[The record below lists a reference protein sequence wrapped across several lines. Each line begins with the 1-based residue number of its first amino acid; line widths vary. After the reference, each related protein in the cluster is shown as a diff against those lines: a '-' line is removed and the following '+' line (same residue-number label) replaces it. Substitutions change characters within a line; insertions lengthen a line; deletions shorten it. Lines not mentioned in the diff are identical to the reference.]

1 MKIKHSKYKNTG
13 ILFELLSRQL
23 TSDTVE
29 GSTTHSLDLIKKY
42 FKKGTMLCEELQH
55 YSVLTNN
62 KYKDPK
68 KSEIL
73 LEAVL
78 KKRENLKTKQ
88 LAAEKYNLIKEI
100 KKYYSIDN
108 FFKAKIQNYS
118 EQASIYTLFET
129 ISKNTSPTLLVEAKF
144 KVLDN
149 LNEAENKSFK
159 KDIFDEFKE
168 YDKDVRLLSYKAVV
182 EGFNKKYSHLGPNQK
197 NLLSEYINEVSD
209 TPKLKKYTN
218 NCITEIKQ
226 KIKAH
231 HSKTKDDAVK
241 VKLEEV
247 SKILRPV
254 DRVLKD
260 SDISNVL
267 NYYELIRE
275 LDKVNG

>member
-29 GSTTHSLDLIKKY
+29 GNTTHSLDLIKKY

-55 YSVLTNN
+55 YNILTTN

-88 LAAEKYNLIKEI
+88 LSTEKHHLIKEI

-108 FFKAKIQNYS
+108 FFKAKIHNYS
-118 EQASIYTLFET
+118 EQASIYTLFEVV
-129 ISKNTSPTLLVEAKF
+129 SKNTSPTILVEAKF

-149 LNEAENKSFK
+149 LNETENAPHKRT
-159 KDIFDEFKE
+159 IFDEFKE

-182 EGFNKKYSHLGPNQK
+182 ESFNKKYAHLGPNQK

-218 NCITEIKQ
+218 NCIIEIKQ
-226 KIKAH
+226 KIKYH
-231 HSKTKDDAVK
+231 HSKTKDGAVR

-247 SKILRPV
+247 SKILKPV

>member
-29 GSTTHSLDLIKKY
+29 GNTTHSLDLIKKY

-88 LAAEKYNLIKEI
+88 LATEKYNLIKEI

-129 ISKNTSPTLLVEAKF
+129 ISKNTTPTLLVEAKF

-149 LNEAENKSFK
+149 LNEGKNKSPK

-168 YDKDVRLLSYKAVV
+168 YDKDVRLLSYQAVV
-182 EGFNKKYSHLGPNQK
+182 ESFNKKYSHLGPNQK

-231 HSKTKDDAVK
+231 HSKTKDGAVK

-254 DRVLKD
+254 GRVLKD

>member
-29 GSTTHSLDLIKKY
+29 GNTTHSLDLIKKY

-149 LNEAENKSFK
+149 LNEVENKSFK

-168 YDKDVRLLSYKAVV
+168 YDKDVRLLSYKSVV
-182 EGFNKKYSHLGPNQK
+182 ESFNKKYSHLGPNQK

-226 KIKAH
+226 KIKVH
-231 HSKTKDDAVK
+231 HSRTKDDAIK

-254 DRVLKD
+254 GRVLKD

>member
-144 KVLDN
+144 RVLDN
-149 LNEAENKSFK
+149 LNEAENKSLK

>member
-29 GSTTHSLDLIKKY
+29 GNTTHSLDLIKKY

-88 LAAEKYNLIKEI
+88 LATEKYNLIKEI

>member
-29 GSTTHSLDLIKKY
+29 GNTTHSLDLIKKY

-144 KVLDN
+144 RVLDN
-149 LNEAENKSFK
+149 LNEAENKSLK

>member
-29 GSTTHSLDLIKKY
+29 GNTTHSLDLIKKY

-88 LAAEKYNLIKEI
+88 LATEKYNLIKEI

-129 ISKNTSPTLLVEAKF
+129 ISKNTTPTLLVEAKF

-149 LNEAENKSFK
+149 LNEGKNKSPK

-168 YDKDVRLLSYKAVV
+168 YDKDVRLLSYQAVV
-182 EGFNKKYSHLGPNQK
+182 ESFNKKYSHLGPNQK

-231 HSKTKDDAVK
+231 HSKTKDGAVK

>member
-149 LNEAENKSFK
+149 LNEAENKSLK

>member
-1 MKIKHSKYKNTG
+1 M
-13 ILFELLSRQL
+13 
-23 TSDTVE
+23 
-29 GSTTHSLDLIKKY
+29 
-42 FKKGTMLCEELQH
+42 
-55 YSVLTNN
+55 
-62 KYKDPK
+62 
-68 KSEIL
+68 
-73 LEAVL
+73 EAVL

-88 LAAEKYNLIKEI
+88 LSTEKHHLIKEI

-108 FFKAKIQNYS
+108 FFKAKIHNYS
-118 EQASIYTLFET
+118 EQASIYTLFEVV
-129 ISKNTSPTLLVEAKF
+129 SKNTSPTILVEAKF

-149 LNEAENKSFK
+149 LNETENAPHKRT
-159 KDIFDEFKE
+159 IFDEFKE

-182 EGFNKKYSHLGPNQK
+182 ESFNKKYAHLGPNQK

-218 NCITEIKQ
+218 NCIIEIKQ
-226 KIKAH
+226 KIKYH
-231 HSKTKDDAVK
+231 HSKTKDGAVR

-247 SKILRPV
+247 SKILKPV

>member
-29 GSTTHSLDLIKKY
+29 GNPTPSLDLIKKY
-42 FKKGTMLCEELQH
+42 FKRGTTLCEELQ
-55 YSVLTNN
+55 YYNVLTTN
-62 KYKDPK
+62 KYKDPR

-73 LEAVL
+73 LEVVL
-78 KKRENLKTKQ
+78 KKREKLNTSQ
-88 LAAEKYNLIKEI
+88 LSSEKYNLIKEI

-108 FFKAKIQNYS
+108 FFKAKITNYS
-118 EQASIYTLFET
+118 EQASVYTLFES
-129 ISKNTSPTLLVEAKF
+129 ISKKVSPTLLVEAKF
-144 KVLDN
+144 RVLDN
-149 LNEAENKSFK
+149 LNEVENTPLKRT
-159 KDIFDEFKE
+159 IFNEFKE

-182 EGFNKKYSHLGPNQK
+182 EGFNKKYAHLGQNQK

-209 TPKLKKYTN
+209 TPKLKKYIN
-218 NCITEIKQ
+218 KCITEIKQ
-226 KIKAH
+226 KIKSH
-231 HSKTKDDAVK
+231 HSNTKDGAVK

-247 SKILRPV
+247 SKLLKPV

>member
-29 GSTTHSLDLIKKY
+29 GNTTHSLDLIKKY

-149 LNEAENKSFK
+149 LNEVENKSFK

-182 EGFNKKYSHLGPNQK
+182 ESFNKKYSHLGPNQK

-231 HSKTKDDAVK
+231 HTRTKDDAIK

-260 SDISNVL
+260 SDINNVL

>member
-29 GSTTHSLDLIKKY
+29 GNTTHSLDLIKKY

-129 ISKNTSPTLLVEAKF
+129 VSKNTSPTLLVEAKF

-149 LNEAENKSFK
+149 LNEVENKSFK

-182 EGFNKKYSHLGPNQK
+182 ESFNKKYSHLGPNQK

-231 HSKTKDDAVK
+231 HTRTKDDAIK

-260 SDISNVL
+260 SDINNVL

>member
-149 LNEAENKSFK
+149 LNETENKSLK

>member
-29 GSTTHSLDLIKKY
+29 GNTTHSLDLIKKY

-149 LNEAENKSFK
+149 LNEVENKSFK

-182 EGFNKKYSHLGPNQK
+182 ESFNKKYSHLGPNQK

-231 HSKTKDDAVK
+231 HSRTKDDAIK

-260 SDISNVL
+260 SDINNVL

>member
-29 GSTTHSLDLIKKY
+29 GNTTHSLDLIKKY

-62 KYKDPK
+62 KYKDPR

-78 KKRENLKTKQ
+78 KKREKIKLKQ
-88 LAAEKYNLIKEI
+88 LATEKYNLIKEI

-108 FFKAKIQNYS
+108 FFKAKIHNYS

-129 ISKNTSPTLLVEAKF
+129 ISKNTTPTLLVEAKF

-149 LNEAENKSFK
+149 LNEEKNKSPK

-168 YDKDVRLLSYKAVV
+168 YDKDVRLLSYQAVV
-182 EGFNKKYSHLGPNQK
+182 ESFNKKYSHLGPNQK

-231 HSKTKDDAVK
+231 HSKIKDGAVK

>member
-29 GSTTHSLDLIKKY
+29 GNITHSLDLIKKY

-55 YSVLTNN
+55 YNVLTTN
-62 KYKDPK
+62 KYKDPR

-78 KKRENLKTKQ
+78 KKREKLNTKQ
-88 LAAEKYNLIKEI
+88 LSSEKYNLIKEI

-108 FFKAKIQNYS
+108 FFKAKITNYS
-118 EQASIYTLFET
+118 EQASVYTLFES
-129 ISKNTSPTLLVEAKF
+129 ISKKVSPTLLVEAKF
-144 KVLDN
+144 RVLDN
-149 LNEAENKSFK
+149 LNEVENTPLKRT
-159 KDIFDEFKE
+159 IFDEFKE
-168 YDKDVRLLSYKAVV
+168 YDKDVRILSYKAVV
-182 EGFNKKYSHLGPNQK
+182 ENFNKKYAHLGSNQK
-197 NLLSEYINEVSD
+197 NLLREYINEVSD
-209 TPKLKKYTN
+209 TPKLKQYINK
-218 NCITEIKQ
+218 CVTEIKQ
-226 KIKAH
+226 KIKSH
-231 HSKTKDDAVK
+231 HSNTKDGAVK

-247 SKILRPV
+247 SKLLKPV

>member
-29 GSTTHSLDLIKKY
+29 GNTTHSLDLIKKY

-88 LAAEKYNLIKEI
+88 LATEKYNLIKEI

-118 EQASIYTLFET
+118 EQASIYILFET

-144 KVLDN
+144 RVLDN
-149 LNEAENKSFK
+149 LNEAENKSLK

-182 EGFNKKYSHLGPNQK
+182 ESFNKKYSHLGPNQK

>member
-29 GSTTHSLDLIKKY
+29 GNPTHSLDLIKKY
-42 FKKGTMLCEELQH
+42 FRKGTMLCEELQ
-55 YSVLTNN
+55 YYNVLTTN
-62 KYKDPK
+62 KYKDPR

-78 KKRENLKTKQ
+78 KKRENLNTKR
-88 LAAEKYNLIKEI
+88 LASEKYNLIKEI
-100 KKYYSIDN
+100 KKFYNIDN
-108 FFKAKIQNYS
+108 FFKAKISNYS
-118 EQASIYTLFET
+118 EQASVYTLFES
-129 ISKNTSPTLLVEAKF
+129 IVKNASPTLLVEAKF
-144 KVLDN
+144 RVLEG
-149 LNEAENKSFK
+149 LKKTEAAPVKRTV
-159 KDIFDEFKE
+159 FDEFKE
-168 YDKDVRLLSYKAVV
+168 YDKDLRILSYKTLV
-182 EGFNKKYSHLGPNQK
+182 EEFNKKYSHLGTHQK
-197 NLLSEYINEVSD
+197 NLLREYINEVSD
-209 TPKLKKYTN
+209 TPKLKKYIN

-226 KIKAH
+226 KINQH
-231 HSKTKDDAVK
+231 HTKTKDVAVK

-247 SKILRPV
+247 NKILKPV

-260 SDISNVL
+260 SDINNVL

>member
-29 GSTTHSLDLIKKY
+29 GNTTHSLDLIKKY

-129 ISKNTSPTLLVEAKF
+129 VSKNTSPTLLVEAKF

-149 LNEAENKSFK
+149 LNEVENKSFK

-182 EGFNKKYSHLGPNQK
+182 ESFNKKYSHLGPNQK

-231 HSKTKDDAVK
+231 HSRTKDDAIK

-260 SDISNVL
+260 SDINNVL